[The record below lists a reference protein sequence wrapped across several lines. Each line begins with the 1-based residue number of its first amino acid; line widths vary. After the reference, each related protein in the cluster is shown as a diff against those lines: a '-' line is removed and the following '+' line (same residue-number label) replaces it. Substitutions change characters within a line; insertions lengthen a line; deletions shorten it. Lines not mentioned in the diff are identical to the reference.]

1 MPWCGNCPMGTYW
14 SAVPHTGATEPAP
27 AAEPDQEAQTE
38 PRPLVVVLGPTAS
51 GKTGLGIALAQ
62 RFGGEIVSADSRQI
76 YRRMDIG
83 TAKPTPADR
92 AAVPHH
98 LIDIVDP
105 DQTFTLAEY
114 QRAAYAAIDDIH
126 ARGGLP
132 LLVGGTGQYIT
143 GLIEGWTTPGV
154 APNLRLRAEL
164 EAFAAAHSSAALHAR
179 LRQHDAAAAD
189 SIDHRNVRRVVRALE
204 VCIETGR
211 PFSQQ
216 QRKQPPPYRVRQYGL
231 TMDRERLYA
240 QADQRLADMLARG
253 FLDEVQHL
261 LAMGYTRSL
270 PALSALGYAQ
280 LAQHLTGDVSL
291 EAALTAI
298 RRATRAFIRRQYTWF
313 RGHDTGIVWLDAET
327 LDTTALV
334 KAAEDWLL
342 KQME

>member
-1 MPWCGNCPMGTYW
+1 M
-14 SAVPHTGATEPAP
+14 ALTGKS
-27 AAEPDQEAQTE
+27 
-38 PRPLVVVLGPTAS
+38 PLIVILGPTAV
-51 GKTGLGIALAQ
+51 GKTSRAVELAQ
-62 RFGGEIVSADSRQI
+62 ALSGEIVNADSRQV
-76 YRRMDIG
+76 YRGMDIG
-83 TAKPTPADR
+83 TAKPAPAQL
-92 AAVPHH
+92 AQVPHH
-98 LIDIVDP
+98 LIDILNP
-105 DQTFTLAEY
+105 DETLSLAQY
-114 QRAAYAAIDDIH
+114 QALARAAIADIH
-126 ARGGLP
+126 QRGRLP

-154 APNLRLRAEL
+154 APNPRLRAEL

-179 LRQHDAAAAD
+179 LRQHDASAAD

-216 QRKQPPPYRVRQYGL
+216 QRKQPPPYRMRQYGL

-280 LAQHLTGDVSL
+280 LAQHLTGDASL

-313 RGHDTGIVWLDAET
+313 RGHDTGIIWLDAET

-342 KQME
+342 KQTE

>member
-1 MPWCGNCPMGTYW
+1 M
-14 SAVPHTGATEPAP
+14 ALTGKS
-27 AAEPDQEAQTE
+27 
-38 PRPLVVVLGPTAS
+38 PLIVILGPTAV
-51 GKTGLGIALAQ
+51 GKTSRAVELAQ
-62 RFGGEIVSADSRQI
+62 ALSGEIVNADSRQV
-76 YRRMDIG
+76 YRGMDIG
-83 TAKPTPADR
+83 TAKPAPAQL
-92 AAVPHH
+92 AQVPHH
-98 LIDIVDP
+98 LIDILNP
-105 DQTFTLAEY
+105 DETLSLAQY
-114 QRAAYAAIDDIH
+114 QALARAAIADIH
-126 ARGGLP
+126 QRGRLP

-154 APNLRLRAEL
+154 APNPRLRAEL

-280 LAQHLTGDVSL
+280 LAQHLTGDVPL
-291 EAALTAI
+291 ETALTAI

-342 KQME
+342 KQTE

>member
-1 MPWCGNCPMGTYW
+1 M
-14 SAVPHTGATEPAP
+14 ALTGKS
-27 AAEPDQEAQTE
+27 
-38 PRPLVVVLGPTAS
+38 PLIVILGPTAV
-51 GKTGLGIALAQ
+51 GKTSRAVELAQ
-62 RFGGEIVSADSRQI
+62 ALSGEIVNADSRQV
-76 YRRMDIG
+76 YRGMDIG
-83 TAKPTPADR
+83 TAKPAPAQL
-92 AAVPHH
+92 AQVPHH
-98 LIDIVDP
+98 LIDILNP
-105 DQTFTLAEY
+105 DETLSLAQY
-114 QRAAYAAIDDIH
+114 QALARAAIADIH
-126 ARGGLP
+126 QRGRLP

-280 LAQHLTGDVSL
+280 LAQHLTGDVPL
-291 EAALTAI
+291 ETALTAI

-313 RGHDTGIVWLDAET
+313 RGHDTGIIWLDAET

-342 KQME
+342 KQTE

>member
-1 MPWCGNCPMGTYW
+1 M
-14 SAVPHTGATEPAP
+14 ALTGKS
-27 AAEPDQEAQTE
+27 
-38 PRPLVVVLGPTAS
+38 PLIVILGPTAV
-51 GKTGLGIALAQ
+51 GKTSRAVELAQ
-62 RFGGEIVSADSRQI
+62 ALSGEIVNADSRQV
-76 YRRMDIG
+76 YRGMDIG
-83 TAKPTPADR
+83 TAKPAPAQL
-92 AAVPHH
+92 AQVPHH
-98 LIDIVDP
+98 LIDILNP
-105 DQTFTLAEY
+105 DETLSLAQY
-114 QRAAYAAIDDIH
+114 QALARAAIADIH
-126 ARGGLP
+126 QRGRLP

-154 APNLRLRAEL
+154 APNPRLRAEL

-280 LAQHLTGDVSL
+280 LAQHLTGDVPL
-291 EAALTAI
+291 ETALTAI

-313 RGHDTGIVWLDAET
+313 RGHDTGIIWLDAET

-342 KQME
+342 KQTE

>member
-1 MPWCGNCPMGTYW
+1 MALTGNF
-14 SAVPHTGATEPAP
+14 
-27 AAEPDQEAQTE
+27 
-38 PRPLVVVLGPTAS
+38 PLIVILGPTAV
-51 GKTGLGIALAQ
+51 GKTSRAIELAQ
-62 RFGGEIVSADSRQI
+62 ALNGEIVNADSRQV
-76 YRRMDIG
+76 YRGMDIG
-83 TAKPTPADR
+83 TAKPAPAQL
-92 AAVPHH
+92 AQVPHH
-98 LIDIVDP
+98 LIDILNP
-105 DQTFTLAEY
+105 DETLSLAQY
-114 QRAAYAAIDDIH
+114 QALAGAAITDIH
-126 ARGGLP
+126 QRGRLP

-143 GLIEGWTTPGV
+143 GLIEGWATPGV
-154 APNLRLRAEL
+154 APNPRLRANL
-164 EAFAAAHSSAALHAR
+164 EAFAAAHGSAALHAR

-216 QRKQPPPYRVRQYGL
+216 QRKQPPPYRVQQYGL

-253 FLDEVQHL
+253 FVDEVQHL

-270 PALSALGYAQ
+270 PALSALGYTQ
-280 LAQHLTGDVSL
+280 LAQHLTGDVAL

-313 RGHDTGIVWLDAET
+313 RGHDTGIIWLDAET

-334 KAAEDWLL
+334 RTTEDWLL
-342 KQME
+342 RQTE

>member
-1 MPWCGNCPMGTYW
+1 M
-14 SAVPHTGATEPAP
+14 ALTGKS
-27 AAEPDQEAQTE
+27 
-38 PRPLVVVLGPTAS
+38 PLIVILGPTAV
-51 GKTGLGIALAQ
+51 GKTSRAVELAQ
-62 RFGGEIVSADSRQI
+62 ALSGEIVNADSRQV
-76 YRRMDIG
+76 YRGMDIG
-83 TAKPTPADR
+83 TAKPAPAQL
-92 AAVPHH
+92 AQVPHH
-98 LIDIVDP
+98 LIDILNP
-105 DQTFTLAEY
+105 DETLSLAQY
-114 QRAAYAAIDDIH
+114 QALARAAIADIH
-126 ARGGLP
+126 QRGRLP

-280 LAQHLTGDVSL
+280 LAQHLAGDVSL

-313 RGHDTGIVWLDAET
+313 RGHDTGIIWLDAET

-342 KQME
+342 KQTE

>member
-1 MPWCGNCPMGTYW
+1 M
-14 SAVPHTGATEPAP
+14 ALTGKS
-27 AAEPDQEAQTE
+27 
-38 PRPLVVVLGPTAS
+38 PLIVILGPTAV
-51 GKTGLGIALAQ
+51 GKTSRAVELAQ
-62 RFGGEIVSADSRQI
+62 ALSGEIVNADSRQV
-76 YRRMDIG
+76 YRGMDIG
-83 TAKPTPADR
+83 TAKPAPAQL
-92 AAVPHH
+92 AQVPHH
-98 LIDIVDP
+98 LIDILNP
-105 DQTFTLAEY
+105 DETLSLAQY
-114 QRAAYAAIDDIH
+114 QALARAAIADIH
-126 ARGGLP
+126 QRGRLP

-154 APNLRLRAEL
+154 APNPRLRAEL

-280 LAQHLTGDVSL
+280 LAQHLAGDVSL

-313 RGHDTGIVWLDAET
+313 RGHDTGIIWLDAET

-342 KQME
+342 KQTE